1 MADKT
6 KHEGFTS
13 EEKAAMK
20 ERAKELKANAS
31 KEAAEKDVL
40 KKIAEMSADDR
51 AIAERV
57 HAIVKESAPQ
67 LGMKTWYGQPAYTRD
82 GEVVVFFQA
91 ASKFKTRYST
101 LGFSDAA
108 KLDDGTMWPN
118 AFAITKLTAADEKTI
133 AALVKK
139 AAG

>member
-91 ASKFKTRYST
+91 ASKFTTRYST